1 MAIKFHLPDGYVDMV
16 TYSLTSFPVSSGAE
30 FRDLILAI
38 AASPPDAPKPTKLDQ
53 FVAAHPTV
61 ATASATAATPGSFA
75 DEEYHGINAFIF
87 VNKAGE
93 RQAGRY
99 LITPERVVHL
109 DPADAAKRQPNFLVD
124 EVAAASKAGTGDIS
138 SC

>member
-1 MAIKFHLPDGYVDMV
+1 
-16 TYSLTSFPVSSGAE
+16 
-30 FRDLILAI
+30 LILAI

-61 ATASATAATPGSFA
+61 ATASATAATPASFA

-93 RQAGRY
+93 RQAVPIWLNSTEAGSAPTIVLLPALSSISTRWINRRDIDQRRPAYGARAFAGRAGDW
-99 LITPERVVHL
+99 TTMKSDGKNR
-109 DPADAAKRQPNFLVD
+109 
-124 EVAAASKAGTGDIS
+124 SK
-138 SC
+138 